1 MTNKD
6 AVEGHSLANI
16 QPTYVFEAPVRIW
29 HWLHALSIFV
39 LCVTGYF
46 IAYPLPSV
54 GGEASNHFLMGT
66 FRWLHFVAAYVFTIG
81 FLVRVYWAFVGNR
94 YSRELFV
101 LPIHKSEWWKDLIH
115 EVKYYGFMTR
125 KSHKI
130 LGHNPLAQSAMFF
143 FNVILTLFLIIT
155 GFALYAEGLGQG
167 SWADTLFGW
176 ATPLLG
182 GSLNTK
188 MWHLTA
194 MWLMIVF
201 VVIQIYM
208 VIRADIMSRE
218 SSISTIIGGWRMYKD
233 DLP

>member
-1 MTNKD
+1 
-6 AVEGHSLANI
+6 
-16 QPTYVFEAPVRIW
+16 
-29 HWLHALSIFV
+29 
-39 LCVTGYF
+39 
-46 IAYPLPSV
+46 
-54 GGEASNHFLMGT
+54 
-66 FRWLHFVAAYVFTIG
+66 
-81 FLVRVYWAFVGNR
+81 
-94 YSRELFV
+94 
-101 LPIHKSEWWKDLIH
+101 
-115 EVKYYGFMTR
+115 MTR

-201 VVIQIYM
+201 VVIHIYM
-208 VIRADIMSRE
+208 AIRADIMSRE